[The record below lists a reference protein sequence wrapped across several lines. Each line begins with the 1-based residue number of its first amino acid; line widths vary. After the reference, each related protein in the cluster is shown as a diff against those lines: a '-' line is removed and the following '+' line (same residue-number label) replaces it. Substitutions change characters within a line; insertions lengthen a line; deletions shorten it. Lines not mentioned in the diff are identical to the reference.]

1 MMLWDSVLSAKKSI
15 YLHDLST
22 KNGVFS
28 KKHHV
33 FAANLV
39 NEENQENEL
48 GSEFCN
54 DENIVMMEWGKKKM
68 AVIMGNCIIL

>member
-1 MMLWDSVLSAKKSI
+1 MI
-15 YLHDLST
+15 YRQ
-22 KNGVFS
+22 KMVFLV

-54 DENIVMMEWGKKKM
+54 DENIVMMEWGKKK
-68 AVIMGNCIIL
+68 

>member
-1 MMLWDSVLSAKKSI
+1 M
-15 YLHDLST
+15 
-22 KNGVFS
+22 VFLV

-54 DENIVMMEWGKKKM
+54 DENIVMMEWGKKKNGSYY
-68 AVIMGNCIIL
+68 VQLYHTVGC